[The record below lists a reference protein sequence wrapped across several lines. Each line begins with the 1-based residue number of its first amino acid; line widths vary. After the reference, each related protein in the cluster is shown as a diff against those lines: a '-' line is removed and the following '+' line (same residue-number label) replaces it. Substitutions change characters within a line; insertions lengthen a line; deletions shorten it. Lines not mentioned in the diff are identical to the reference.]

1 MDGAVGM
8 GPFVHVVI
16 RGCHALAVG
25 PTNAMTH
32 GIVSLLHKH
41 NIRMLQDVLECESG
55 CSQLLV
61 APNTTHLRQQA
72 PLMRP
77 C

>member
-1 MDGAVGM
+1 MAVGM

-25 PTNAMTH
+25 PTNDMTH

-41 NIRMLQDVLECESG
+41 NIRMLQDVG
-55 CSQLLV
+55 GG
-61 APNTTHLRQQA
+61 ADTTKKNQKL
-72 PLMRP
+72 
-77 C
+77 